1 MPQSERTREGQPGQ
15 PRGRAGSFDP
25 ATVALAKAPYRFSM
39 LGLDPITASIGS
51 AIAFGVADFM
61 GGRAALRLGSAL
73 AVALVQSVAAL
84 FVLTVVLV
92 GRYPIPEGRDLYL
105 SLLAGLADGAAL
117 ILLYHGLAV
126 GRISIVAPL
135 TGVFSIAVPAIVEA
149 LLVTEVGPQVIAG
162 MVLAAIAVVL
172 IAHASGEGDANKP
185 MGTSVWLGIASG
197 ITFGIT
203 TLFLGLLEPEHA
215 NGGTL
220 LMRGGAIAIALV
232 VVLYQASSIHWSLR
246 GLAIGGTTGILDAL
260 GVMGLVYS
268 ATTGLIG
275 VAVSINA
282 LYAGVTVLLGV
293 VVLGERLER
302 WQLAGLGLGGVA
314 ILLLAKGH

>member
-1 MPQSERTREGQPGQ
+1 
-15 PRGRAGSFDP
+15 
-25 ATVALAKAPYRFSM
+25 M
-39 LGLDPITASIGS
+39 LGLNPITASIGS
-51 AIAFGVADFM
+51 AIGFGFADFM

-73 AVALVQSVAAL
+73 SVALVQSVAAL

-92 GRYPIPEGRDLYL
+92 GHYPIPQGRDLYL
-105 SLLAGLADGAAL
+105 SLLAGLADGVAL
-117 ILLYHGLAV
+117 ILLYRGLAV

-135 TGVFSIAVPAIVEA
+135 TGVFSIAVPALVEA
-149 LLVTEVGPQVIAG
+149 LFVTEIGPQVIAG

-172 IAHASGEGDANKP
+172 IAHGSGEGDASKP
-185 MGTSVWLGIASG
+185 IGTSVGLGVASG
-197 ITFGIT
+197 VTFGIT
-203 TLFLGLLEPEHA
+203 SLFLGLLEPENA

-220 LMRGGAIAIALV
+220 LMRVGAIAISLAI
-232 VVLYQASSIHWSLR
+232 VLYQASSIRWDRR
-246 GLAIGGTTGILDAL
+246 GLAIAGTAGILDAI

-314 ILLLAKGH
+314 ILLLAKAH